1 MDRYTLTATARAD
14 ASSKFGKN
22 HRFGF
27 FPSVSGAWVISNE
40 RWMQRLKFVNNAK
53 LRIGYGLTGNLGGI
67 GQWNDGVLA
76 IRCQP
81 AAATHMEYR
90 ATATDR
96 EVEYLLLFREAI
108 RLDAGKSFRT
118 VIFLIEIQVQ
128 LPRVELT
135 LFMGRLFTVVHQI
148 KILRYAFGQ
157 DIDG

>member
-1 MDRYTLTATARAD
+1 
-14 ASSKFGKN
+14 
-22 HRFGF
+22 
-27 FPSVSGAWVISNE
+27 
-40 RWMQRLKFVNNAK
+40 
-53 LRIGYGLTGNLGGI
+53 
-67 GQWNDGVLA
+67 
-76 IRCQP
+76 
-81 AAATHMEYR
+81 MEYR